1 MNDST
6 PTPSR
11 RDFLRKSIGVVGTF
25 AATSV
30 LLPIA
35 GCSSDSGNPVTPPN
49 GDTEMRLD
57 TSSGTYAALAN
68 AGSFMAVNLPNGTKV
83 NVFRLSATQATTLSR
98 LCTHEQCDLG
108 PASSGTLV
116 GTQIICGC
124 HGSRFDA
131 ATGAR
136 LAGPATSALRTW
148 STRIDGAEIIITL

>member
-11 RDFLRKSIGVVGTF
+11 RNFLRKSIGVVGTF

-35 GCSSDSGNPVTPPN
+35 GCTSEETNPVIPN

-57 TSSGTYAALAN
+57 TASGTYAALAN
-68 AGSFMAVNLPNGTKV
+68 TGSFMAVNLPDGSRV
-83 NVFRLSATQATTLSR
+83 NVFRLSGTQATTLSR
-98 LCTHEQCDLG
+98 VCTHEQCDLG
-108 PASSGTLV
+108 PASSGSLV
-116 GTQIICGC
+116 GTQIVCGC

-131 ATGAR
+131 TNGAR
-136 LAGPATSALRTW
+136 LAGPATASLRTW
-148 STRIDGAEIIITL
+148 STRIEGTVIIITL